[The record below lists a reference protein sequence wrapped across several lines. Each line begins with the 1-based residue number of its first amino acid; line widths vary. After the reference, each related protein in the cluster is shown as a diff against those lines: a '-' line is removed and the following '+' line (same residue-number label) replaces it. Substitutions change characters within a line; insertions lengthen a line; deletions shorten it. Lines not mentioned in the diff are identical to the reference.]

1 MKKIIFLITILLTI
15 IMPLKVN
22 AKKEEFYASNYIPNT
37 FFHKV
42 KGNTK
47 LYAQAQFIR
56 KTSTNEPVYCIEPV
70 ILFENGTYESTLN
83 PNNLTEEQ
91 ILDIS
96 LYSHFGYGYENQ
108 TEEKWYAATQVLIW
122 RTIDP
127 TMQFYITA
135 NKSPYAV
142 QNYNTEINIIKKH
155 ADNYKQHLSFS
166 NNKYT
171 IIEGNTLTLKDT
183 NKVLKYYNT
192 NNKQITIEE
201 NTININNLLVGNH
214 TITFTKEHN
223 LYNKHTLFY
232 TNPSNQDLLEVGDPE
247 ETTDSIQINVVNTNL
262 EIRKEDAETI
272 YPQGNTTFKGTEL
285 IIRTKTHD
293 IVKKITLENPIT
305 NIKNLPFGDYYIQ
318 EVKSTNGYEL
328 NNTRY
333 YFTLNEENL
342 NKQII
347 ITNKAIKAKV
357 IIKKE
362 YGTENNF
369 KPEKNISF
377 NIFNN
382 NELIQTIITNNEGI
396 AEIELPFGI
405 YKIYQLTTT
414 EGYEKIEPIE
424 IEIKNKNNI
433 NLNLKDYKINVPD
446 TKTNIFKNIL
456 KKIIYFICG
465 KNL

>member
-1 MKKIIFLITILLTI
+1 MKKIIFLITILLLI
-15 IMPLKVN
+15 ITPLKTK
-22 AKKEEFYASNYIPNT
+22 AKEEQFYASNYIPNT

-42 KGNTK
+42 NDNTQ

-56 KTSTNEPVYCIEPV
+56 KTSTNEPVYCIEP
-70 ILFENGTYESTLN
+70 ITLFENGTYESTIN
-83 PNNLTEEQ
+83 PKNLTEEQ

-108 TEEKWYAATQVLIW
+108 TAEKWYAATQVLIW

-127 TMQFYITA
+127 TMQFFITA

-142 QNYNTEINIIKKH
+142 QNYNTEINTIKKH
-155 ADNYKQHLSFS
+155 ADTYKKNLSFS

-171 IIEGNTLTLKDT
+171 IIEGDTLILKDT
-183 NKVLKYYNT
+183 NKVLKYYSTSNE
-192 NNKQITIEE
+192 QITIEE
-201 NTININNLLVGNH
+201 NTVSISNLPIGIH
-214 TITFTKEHN
+214 TITFTKKHN

-232 TNPSNQDLLEVGDPE
+232 TNPTNQDLLEVGDPE

-262 EIRKEDAETI
+262 EIIKEDAETI

-285 IIRTKTHD
+285 IIRTKNHD
-293 IVKKITLENPIT
+293 IVRKITLEEPKL
-305 NIKNLPFGDYYIQ
+305 NIKNLPFGEYYIQ

-347 ITNKAIKAKV
+347 IPNKAIKAKL

-377 NIFNN
+377 NIFHN
-382 NELIQTIITNNEGI
+382 NELIKTIITNDEGI

-424 IEIKNKNNI
+424 IEIKNKDTI

-446 TKTNIFKNIL
+446 TNTNIFKNIL
-456 KKIIYFICG
+456 KKIINFICG